1 MTTLDDYLEGISDDL
16 EEVFDQ
22 IVAAREALEKK
33 NEKKALKLISSAEDM
48 MWDFL
53 GFEECE
59 CEDEEDEE
67 DEEGFEIEIPDEM
80 VKKAKK
86 KKGKR

>member
-1 MTTLDDYLEGISDDL
+1 MATLTDYVEDLAADL
-16 EEVFDQ
+16 EEIFDQ
-22 IVAAREALEKK
+22 IVAAHEALEKK

-48 MWDFL
+48 MWNFL

-59 CEDEEDEE
+59 CEDEEE

-80 VKKAKK
+80 VEGAKK